1 MRTMP
6 KSPPPTSPC
15 KAAPPAAEIA
25 SDPRVAR
32 ALEWLARNVSWVTEE
47 QIRITEIPAPPFDEA
62 RRAAHVSKLLACA
75 GLQIR
80 SDDLGNKIGEWPGTN
95 RDVVL
100 LTAHLDTVFPAGTE
114 VRVRRENGMLR
125 APGISD
131 NGVGLA
137 SLVALAR
144 AIAESRI
151 ETRRTLAFAADVGEE
166 GDGNLRGVRGLVE
179 EYGARLKAMIAVDGA
194 STEYVI
200 TQALAARR
208 LEIVVN
214 GTGGHSWS
222 DFGTPNPINALA
234 RGISRFL
241 QVHLPASP
249 RTTFNIGKIE
259 GGNQVNTIPAR
270 ALIKVDIRSEQEK
283 EIGRVESALLDAIR
297 AGLADENAAS
307 AKGRKAGSPRDR
319 GLDMQVNLLG
329 IRPGGELAPNSP
341 LLAAVNEADRY
352 LGTRSTPER
361 ASTDANIP
369 LSLGI
374 PAISMGAGGRAGGAH
389 TLGEWYDPA
398 GREIGLQRLLLT
410 VLGIAGIEK

>member
-6 KSPPPTSPC
+6 KSPPPTSPYR
-15 KAAPPAAEIA
+15 AAPPAAEIA
-25 SDPRVAR
+25 RDPRVAR

-47 QIRITEIPAPPFDEA
+47 QIRITEIPAPPFGEA
-62 RRAAHVSKLLACA
+62 QRAAHVNKLLACA
-75 GLQIR
+75 GLQVR
-80 SDDLGNKIGEWPGTN
+80 TDGLGDIIGEWPGTN
-95 RDVVL
+95 GEVVL

-114 VRVRRENGMLR
+114 VRVRRENGILR

-137 SLVALAR
+137 SLAALAR
-144 AIAESRI
+144 AITESHIKTKRMVV
-151 ETRRTLAFAADVGEE
+151 FAADVGEE
-166 GDGNLRGVRGLVE
+166 GDGNLRGVRSLVE

-208 LEIVVN
+208 IEIAVN
-214 GTGGHSWS
+214 GAGGHSWS

-297 AGLADENAAS
+297 AGIADENAAS
-307 AKGRKAGSPRDR
+307 AKGRKAGSLRDR
-319 GLDMQVNLLG
+319 VLDMQVNLLG

>member
-1 MRTMP
+1 MP
-6 KSPPPTSPC
+6 KGPPPTSPY
-15 KAAPPAAEIA
+15 KAAQPAAEIVRD
-25 SDPRVAR
+25 SRVAR
-32 ALEWLARNVSWVTEE
+32 ALEWLTRNVSWVTEE
-47 QIRITEIPAPPFDEA
+47 HIRITEIPAPPFGEA
-62 RRAAHVSKLLACA
+62 QRAAHVSKLLACA
-75 GLQIR
+75 GLEVR
-80 SDDLGNKIGEWPGTN
+80 SDNLGNTIGEWPSTTN
-95 RDVVL
+95 REVVL

-114 VRVRRENGMLR
+114 VRVRRENGILR

-151 ETRRTLAFAADVGEE
+151 KTRRTLAFAADVGEE

-179 EYGARLKAMIAVDGA
+179 EYGPRLKAMIAVDGA

-208 LEIVVN
+208 IEIVVN
-214 GTGGHSWS
+214 GAGGHSWS
-222 DFGTPNPINALA
+222 DFGIPNPINALA

-307 AKGRKAGSPRDR
+307 AKGRKAGSLRDR
-319 GLDMQVNLLG
+319 VLDMQVNLLG

-341 LLAAVNEADRY
+341 LLAAVNEADRH

-398 GREIGLQRLLLT
+398 GREVGLQRLLLT